1 MDFFINNYFQSQSF
15 KELNK
20 NIFKYETID
29 FLESN
34 FFILRNK
41 NNFKKKKIGFSKIE
55 LGTEFKGIL
64 EFFGQPVNFN
74 FKNYE
79 KELINFLDQSCKII
93 KEYNPG
99 IVIFRSVDIETKEQ
113 FEAISKSF
121 IKFGYSL
128 RPWKSLIIDIN
139 NSNKD
144 LLISNY
150 NTRREI
156 KLIKNLNVKIDEVKN
171 FDEYYSFISFFFKTT
186 GHENYPNKNKYF
198 NLETW
203 NNLNINHKFF
213 IISMDDLPHS
223 LFAVRIYKERAYW
236 CMAGRIRN
244 FKYSLHA
251 YAIDFLFEYLK
262 KKNIGFLD
270 LAGFNPEP
278 KNQKEKGI
286 KYFKEKFEGKTIYQ
300 SSFILDNT
308 IFVKNLRSMTNFFR
322 KKRSFADEPII

>member
-1 MDFFINNYFQSQSF
+1 MAPNSILS
-15 KELNK
+15 
-20 NIFKYETID
+20 
-29 FLESN
+29 ESN

-121 IKFGYSL
+121 IKYGYSL